1 MSDETRHTDDTI
13 DDAAEQPEVEAPVT
27 SSPSGDLDPAEL
39 GLVLPDDHHEALQ
52 LLLGELR
59 DARAEASSYL
69 DDLKRVAADFDNF
82 RKRAQR
88 ERTEI
93 IERASERVL
102 KALLPV
108 LDSFDAALAIE
119 PQTETERKLLDGMR
133 NTYNLLLDVLRKEGL
148 EVIPTWQEPFNPEI
162 HEAVISP
169 EGGGDLVVS
178 QELRRGYTLGGKV
191 VRAALVALESSDQ
204 NGDQTGDD
212 GPEA

>member
-1 MSDETRHTDDTI
+1 MSDEIRHHQDTV
-13 DDAAEQPEVEAPVT
+13 DDAVEQQEVEAEVAST
-27 SSPSGDLDPAEL
+27 PSGELDPAEL
-39 GLVLPDDHHEALQ
+39 GLVLPDDHDQAVQ

-59 DARAEASSYL
+59 DARAEANSYL

-119 PQTETERKLLDGMR
+119 PQTATERKLLDGMR

-148 EVIPTWQEPFNPEI
+148 EIIPTWQEPFNPEI
-162 HEAVISP
+162 HEAVMSP
-169 EGGGDLVVS
+169 EGGGELVVS

-191 VRAALVALESSDQ
+191 VRAALVALESSDRT
-204 NGDQTGDD
+204 GDQTGDN
-212 GPEA
+212 GSEA